1 MDSIH
6 DLGGMEGFG
15 RLALEADEPPFHHD
29 WEAKVMAMRLL
40 MGAWRKWNLD
50 SGRHSVETLPPSDY
64 LSMTYYE
71 KWLASLVKLAGGA
84 GLITRDEVAAGQPA
98 AGTEKQTPPVGAEGF
113 MGIVASG
120 KPTERDLDAAPV
132 FALGDRVRT
141 ARHMP
146 SGHTRLPRYARD
158 CVGTIILHHGGH
170 VFPDVSATLAGD
182 APQHLYTVQ
191 FSAQDLWGE
200 RASSGHS
207 VCADLWESYLA
218 PAA

>member
-1 MDSIH
+1 
-6 DLGGMEGFG
+6 
-15 RLALEADEPPFHHD
+15 
-29 WEAKVMAMRLL
+29 
-40 MGAWRKWNLD
+40 
-50 SGRHSVETLPPSDY
+50 VETLSPSDY

-71 KWLASLVKLAGGA
+71 KWLASLVKLAVGA
-84 GLITRDEVAAGQPA
+84 GLITRGEVAAGQPA
-98 AGTEKQTPPVGAEGF
+98 AGAEKQTPPIGAEGF
-113 MGIVASG
+113 MGVVAAG
-120 KPTERDLDAAPV
+120 RPTERDLEAAPAFV
-132 FALGDRVRT
+132 LGDRVRT

-158 CVGTIILHHGGH
+158 CVGTVILHHGPH

-200 RASSGHS
+200 QASGGHS